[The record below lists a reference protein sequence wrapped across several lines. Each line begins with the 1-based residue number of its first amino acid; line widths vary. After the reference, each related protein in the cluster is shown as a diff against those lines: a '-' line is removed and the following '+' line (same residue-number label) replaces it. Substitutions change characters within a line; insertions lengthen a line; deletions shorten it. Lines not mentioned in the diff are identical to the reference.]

1 MGKDLEVY
9 GDPETKTLDF
19 TYVDDFVEGVM
30 LAIGG
35 DWNRAYNISGNE
47 EFKVY
52 ELAKMIVALTG
63 TDYKRERRVVFLM
76 IDNDI
81 GVVEICYGNSREWTP
96 VIYVGPDREKDDTA
110 LFSEYMI
117 GATSVRFTYNPLWV
131 AQVEEDNATNR

>member
-1 MGKDLEVY
+1 
-9 GDPETKTLDF
+9 
-19 TYVDDFVEGVM
+19 
-30 LAIGG
+30 
-35 DWNRAYNISGNE
+35 
-47 EFKVY
+47 
-52 ELAKMIVALTG
+52 
-63 TDYKRERRVVFLM
+63 M